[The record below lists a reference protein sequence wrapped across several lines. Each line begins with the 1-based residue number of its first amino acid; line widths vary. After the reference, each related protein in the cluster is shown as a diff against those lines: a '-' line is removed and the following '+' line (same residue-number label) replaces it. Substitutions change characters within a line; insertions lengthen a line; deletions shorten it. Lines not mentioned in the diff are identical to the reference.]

1 MATITPGVVTPI
13 QSGGPF
19 DTATP
24 YSGTFIPTIW
34 SGKLNVKFYATTVFG
49 EIANTSY
56 EGDIKNL
63 GDKVIINNVPSINIK
78 DYRVGMNLDYEV
90 PEPETIELLIDKAKY
105 FGVNVS
111 DVLEFQSQPALMDM
125 FTSDAAKQMS
135 TAIDR
140 DVLLGTFDQG
150 AVANMG
156 DQAGVISRSYDLGTD
171 DSPLQLTGSN
181 IIETITAMAS
191 VLDEQNVPDSD
202 RWLVISPY
210 VRNIIMAS
218 DLRAAYLTGDPTSPL
233 RNGKIG
239 MIDRFTVYVSNQ
251 LPHAQANKD
260 FAGDPDPGTQRR
272 HAIIAGHKTAITFA
286 SQIAKVESL
295 PNPNDFGTLV
305 RGLNVYGYK
314 VVKPEALTMA
324 LVAQSPTSS

>member
-1 MATITPGVVTPI
+1 MATITPGAVTPI
-13 QSGGPF
+13 KSGGPF
-19 DTATP
+19 DVATP

-56 EGDIKNL
+56 EGDIKQL
-63 GDKVIINNVPSINIK
+63 GDKVIINNVPSITIR
-78 DYRVGMNLDYEV
+78 DYEVGDTLQYEV
-90 PEPETIELLIDKAKY
+90 PEPDKLELTIDKAKY

-111 DVLEFQSQPALMDM
+111 DVLEFQAQPRLMDM
-125 FTSDAAKQMS
+125 FTSDASKQMS
-135 TAIDR
+135 ITIDR
-140 DVLLGTFDQG
+140 NVLLGTFDQG
-150 AVANMG
+150 HVSNMG
-156 DQAGVISRSYDLGTD
+156 DEAGVLSHAYDLGTD
-171 DSPLQLTGSN
+171 DSPLTLTGDN
-181 IIETITAMAS
+181 VIETITALSS
-191 VLDEQNVPDSD
+191 VLDEQNVPDTD

-210 VRNIIMAS
+210 VRNVLMAS
-218 DLRAAYLTGDPTSPL
+218 DLRAAYLTGDPASPI

-251 LPHAQANKD
+251 LPSAQANKD
-260 FAGDPDPGTQRR
+260 FAGQADPGTARR
-272 HAIIAGHKTAITFA
+272 QAIMAGHKSAITFA

-314 VVKPEALTMA
+314 VVKPEALA
-324 LVAQSPTSS
+324 LALIGQPTTS